1 MGVGQQRQCIGP
13 GERRTLARGDER
25 RTLARGGQR
34 RLAPDGDNIETL
46 LRLQA
51 RRAPCRLRC
60 GFMLEVIDLP
70 PVCAIR

>member
-13 GERRTLARGDER
+13 GERRTLARGE
-25 RTLARGGQR
+25 QR

-51 RRAPCRLRC
+51 RRAPCRFRC

-70 PVCAIR
+70 PVCTIR